1 MPALLSFIGKR
12 SLATLPIL
20 AGALVFT
27 FVVMRLLPADPAAFL
42 ASGPGMGPEEIEA
55 IRVNLGLDRSI
66 PEQLLIYAGD
76 ILRGDLGR
84 SFTTGETVVDDLA
97 ARLPASLEL
106 TVTGFLL
113 AMLVA
118 LPLGIA
124 AAARPGSWIDHLC
137 RIIATAGTSLPSF
150 VIGLLLI
157 HIFYFNLGWAPEP
170 VGRFDMML
178 FPPPVV
184 TGSMVID
191 AVLAGDGAA
200 VRSVLGRMVLP
211 CLTMALFALA
221 PLARITRG
229 AMIGVLASDF
239 VVAARAAGLPRRM
252 VLWHYALH
260 NAAVPI
266 VTTLGLVFSYML
278 GANVLV
284 EKVFAWPGIGSYAL
298 DAVMNAD
305 YAPVQ
310 GFVLLVAV
318 AFALVN
324 LLIDILYGL
333 IDPRVGRMG

>member
-1 MPALLSFIGKR
+1 
-12 SLATLPIL
+12 
-20 AGALVFT
+20 
-27 FVVMRLLPADPAAFL
+27 
-42 ASGPGMGPEEIEA
+42 
-55 IRVNLGLDRSI
+55 
-66 PEQLLIYAGD
+66 
-76 ILRGDLGR
+76 
-84 SFTTGETVVDDLA
+84 
-97 ARLPASLEL
+97 
-106 TVTGFLL
+106 
-113 AMLVA
+113 
-118 LPLGIA
+118 
-124 AAARPGSWIDHLC
+124 
-137 RIIATAGTSLPSF
+137 
-150 VIGLLLI
+150 
-157 HIFYFNLGWAPEP
+157 
-170 VGRFDMML
+170 MML